1 MTNDE
6 SSTSYYEDRLD
17 SEGLTRCEQAI
28 DPSSNT
34 ELDFVS
40 IDHRARI
47 GQELQGKC
55 SCIKLRA

>member
-40 IDHRARI
+40 IDHRAR
-47 GQELQGKC
+47 
-55 SCIKLRA
+55 